1 MVLASAP
8 SRRLDQRRVPS
19 STWFY
24 AASSP
29 ESQRIKLS
37 VLVLEHALKHLQEVG
52 GGVHDAPPALL
63 SVPNASHSA
72 ERRGV
77 VSSHPDAARR
87 VAQVKLEKGCHV
99 AYHHHISEQISIT
112 ISGRV
117 HWKVGEPGTDSYFEQ
132 VLTGGEVMV
141 LPSNVPHSVDALE
154 DTFIYDII
162 SPIGPMGV
170 DSQKAVSSA

>member
-87 VAQVKLEKGCHV
+87 VAQVKLERLATCSTGPVYGEVRSARPHRQCLQ
-99 AYHHHISEQISIT
+99 A
-112 ISGRV
+112 
-117 HWKVGEPGTDSYFEQ
+117 EPGER
-132 VLTGGEVMV
+132 
-141 LPSNVPHSVDALE
+141 
-154 DTFIYDII
+154 
-162 SPIGPMGV
+162 
-170 DSQKAVSSA
+170 KATRFRR